1 MEEKSSK
8 AVEAD
13 KREAIHSDA
22 GKQKDK
28 LKRLSKLLW
37 YYFGTDEVLPLQKI
51 FENMKKASLARSL
64 YEQAQQSREEKER
77 DKRLEAIGQEA
88 ENWQKK
94 KEEIDLDAQA
104 ENPEFLRYVW
114 DRGLSP
120 EEAYLLLNR
129 ETVLKEAAKK
139 AQAEV
144 AASIAAKKS
153 RMTELGAQKKRSAKR
168 KRVRASTLG
177 DEEIDE
183 ILARVKK
190 GETIRF

>member
-1 MEEKSSK
+1 MEDTSSK
-8 AVEAD
+8 MRETDKQEAMH
-13 KREAIHSDA
+13 RDA

-28 LKRLSKLLW
+28 LYRLSKLLR
-37 YYFGTDEVLPLQKI
+37 YYFGTDEVLLLQKI

-64 YEQAQQSREEKER
+64 YEQAEKSRQEKER
-77 DKRLEAIGQEA
+77 DKRLESIGQET
-88 ENWQKK
+88 ENWQANR
-94 KEEIDLDAQA
+94 EEIDLDAQA

-120 EEAYLLLNR
+120 QEAYLLLNR
-129 ETVLKEAAKK
+129 EMVLKEAAKK
-139 AQAEV
+139 AQAEI
-144 AASIAAKKS
+144 AASIAAKRG
-153 RMTELGAQKKRSAKR
+153 RMAELGMQKRTSSKR

-177 DEEIDE
+177 DEEIDD